1 MVSAISQLLFM
12 SVKSVTNRPASAP
25 EHMKL
30 QLHQHF
36 DTHMEPSCSLHK
48 IYKPHSP
55 LDQNCKNDCSPKG
68 PTWSLCLYKAVV
80 GQGGQPFVP
89 QCNRCNS
96 ARCTH
101 GADRF

>member
-55 LDQNCKNDCSPKG
+55 LDRNCIN
-68 PTWSLCLYKAVV
+68 AVTDVIGGV
-80 GQGGQPFVP
+80 GVP
-89 QCNRCNS
+89 PPPPLL
-96 ARCTH
+96 
-101 GADRF
+101 